1 MQLAGYPPA
10 AQSFPKPFRDD
21 GGRIC
26 VTLSEMNRRHAGLN
40 RKPREG

>member
-1 MQLAGYPPA
+1 MQLAGYLPA

-26 VTLSEMNRRHAGLN
+26 VTLSEMKSAACRF
-40 RKPREG
+40 E